1 MNSRR
6 LAPIV
11 GLLSALS
18 IIAIGFAARHFS
30 GNGEPVST
38 TDTGSTAVATVHRAH
53 WTKIDKDGVYILRIT
68 MDTDST
74 LVCVEDYLLH
84 TDSFAMSCNWQDY
97 NRRVTR

>member
-1 MNSRR
+1 
-6 LAPIV
+6 V
-11 GLLSALS
+11 
-18 IIAIGFAARHFS
+18 RHYS

-38 TDTGSTAVATVHRAH
+38 NTGSPTTPVHRAH